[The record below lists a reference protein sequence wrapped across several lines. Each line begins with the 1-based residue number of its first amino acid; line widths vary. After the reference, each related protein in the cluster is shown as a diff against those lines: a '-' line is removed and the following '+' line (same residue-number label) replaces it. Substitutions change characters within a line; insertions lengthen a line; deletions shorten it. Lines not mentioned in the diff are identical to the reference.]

1 MAGKNQLPLEMP
13 ERSTGDGIGDRLQED
28 KMSDMISRLHLTS
41 EESEVLQVA
50 DDVEDGLATSDSA
63 IIGKV
68 LSQGV
73 LHIQTIMAALRPA
86 WGNPKGLVLKTV
98 GHNLFIA
105 EFGSKQDKDRVLD
118 GSPWTVGKRA
128 VLIQEFDASI
138 RPTDIL
144 FDQMSIWVRIYN
156 LPFGLMNRKWGYEIA
171 RMVGPVEKLEVD
183 AQDRAWGAY
192 LRAKVKINITKPLRR
207 GVSIFSAKRQ
217 ITEWY
222 EVRYEKLP
230 YYCYSYGVIGHSS
243 VECPTPADRDENGL
257 LPYNIDLR
265 VPDDRKKKVIDEM
278 GGKNSPSA
286 GTNSGTAT
294 CRESILQGANLRFSN
309 NHAHSTGS
317 SEQQSVDLQDLNDD
331 ENIPPSFCKNT
342 NGTISSS
349 TTRDKLSKSSAKDL
363 HQDKNLNLP
372 DQGKKKEAN
381 AWFHSRCNECFVY
394 RGSKFYSILGIGS
407 SIASIN

>member
-1 MAGKNQLPLEMP
+1 
-13 ERSTGDGIGDRLQED
+13 
-28 KMSDMISRLHLTS
+28 
-41 EESEVLQVA
+41 
-50 DDVEDGLATSDSA
+50 
-63 IIGKV
+63 
-68 LSQGV
+68 
-73 LHIQTIMAALRPA
+73 
-86 WGNPKGLVLKTV
+86 
-98 GHNLFIA
+98 
-105 EFGSKQDKDRVLD
+105 
-118 GSPWTVGKRA
+118 
-128 VLIQEFDASI
+128 
-138 RPTDIL
+138 
-144 FDQMSIWVRIYN
+144 
-156 LPFGLMNRKWGYEIA
+156 
-171 RMVGPVEKLEVD
+171 
-183 AQDRAWGAY
+183 
-192 LRAKVKINITKPLRR
+192 
-207 GVSIFSAKRQ
+207 
-217 ITEWY
+217 
-222 EVRYEKLP
+222 VRYEKLP
-230 YYCYSYGVIGHSS
+230 YYCYSCGVIGHSS

-372 DQGKKKEAN
+372 DQGKKRKQMRGSTQGAMNALYTEEAN
-381 AWFHSRCNECFVY
+381 FTQSLELALALPQSTEFPITNIGDVNNGLFVEE
-394 RGSKFYSILGIGS
+394 RGLSKKQRQVYDFTLPTSAVAGS
-407 SIASIN
+407 QPRREP